1 VRAAGRALG
10 LAVAGAA
17 LLGPGAA
24 ALADPR
30 GQTPVYWWPA
40 QVSAGQ
46 QALTVVYESS
56 CSAGAPHA
64 LVAETAATIT
74 IELLATP
81 SAQCNMPSS
90 FGQLVIV
97 LAHRVGGRPVVGAR
111 ADPALPG
118 GAPIRNVAG
127 HTAQGSPRAPWVVG
141 LDALDAK
148 LALRRAGLIPH
159 ASSPSLTAEVVGEQQ
174 VGPDPLKVTLATSAR
189 PQRRTPAG
197 AGLSG
202 AAATPTI
209 GVAPS
214 PPPPSPAAPPTCA
227 DTDLMPT
234 SANLTRVGFATLCL
248 VNQQRVQAGRVA
260 LVGDAHL
267 QLTADL
273 HSLDMV
279 VNDYFSHVTPAGEK
293 FAARLLASGFVPPG
307 TAYQLGENL
316 AWATGSLSTPASVV
330 AAWMHSAHHRANILN
345 PGYRQTGLGIVPAV
359 PAIASQAPG
368 ATYTQ
373 DFGELG

>member
-1 VRAAGRALG
+1 VATF
-10 LAVAGAA
+10 AGAA
-17 LLGPGAA
+17 LMGLVPAVVAGP
-24 ALADPR
+24 PE
-30 GQTPVYWWPA
+30 QTPLYWWPA
-40 QVSAGQ
+40 QVSGGQ
-46 QALTVVYESS
+46 QALTLIYDSS
-56 CSAGAPHA
+56 CSTGTPHA
-64 LVAETAATIT
+64 LVAETPAAVA
-74 IELLATP
+74 IELLATQSTQCATSP
-81 SAQCNMPSS
+81 SLRR
-90 FGQLVIV
+90 LVVV
-97 LAHRVGGRPVVGAR
+97 LAHRVGGRPVVGSR
-111 ADPALPG
+111 ADPGLAG
-118 GAPIRNVAG
+118 GAPTRDVAG

-141 LDALDAK
+141 LDTLDAK

-159 ASSPSLTAEVVGEQQ
+159 ASSPNLAAEVVGEQQ
-174 VGPDPLKVTLATSAR
+174 AGPDPLKVTLATSAR

-202 AAATPTI
+202 AAATPAI
-209 GVAPS
+209 GVS
-214 PPPPSPAAPPTCA
+214 PPPPPPPAAAPPTCA
-227 DTDLMPT
+227 DTNLVPT

-260 LVGDAHL
+260 LVGDPHL

-279 VNDYFSHVTPAGEK
+279 VNDYFSHVTPAGER

-330 AAWMHSAHHRANILN
+330 AAWMHSPHHRANILN
-345 PGYRQTGLGIVPAV
+345 PGYRQTGLGIIPAV
-359 PAIASQAPG
+359 PASVSQAPG